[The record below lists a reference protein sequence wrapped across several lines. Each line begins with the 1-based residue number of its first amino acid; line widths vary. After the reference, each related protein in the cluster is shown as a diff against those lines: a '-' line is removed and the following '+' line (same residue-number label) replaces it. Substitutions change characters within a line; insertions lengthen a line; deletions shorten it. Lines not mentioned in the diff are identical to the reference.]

1 MHLTGITMEMASA
14 MSPWKA
20 YGLTFIAYLVV
31 CWVLVHALAYAQ
43 ARTPMEGA
51 IVGFWNWFGFV
62 ATVMGI
68 TNRYQL
74 QPWMLWGIDAGY
86 QLVNF
91 VLGGIIL
98 TMWHR
103 KSWTERE
110 LE

>member
-1 MHLTGITMEMASA
+1 
-14 MSPWKA
+14 
-20 YGLTFIAYLVV
+20 
-31 CWVLVHALAYAQ
+31 
-43 ARTPMEGA
+43 
-51 IVGFWNWFGFV
+51 
-62 ATVMGI
+62 
-68 TNRYQL
+68 
-74 QPWMLWGIDAGY
+74 MLWGIDAGY